1 MKWIT
6 AILMIVNVAIY
17 LSVGSPSV
25 DPVSSNPSDSIDVN
39 LEGMLLLHELSTGE
53 DDLVQREVG
62 ATEVTA
68 LQDIKE
74 EVEVAVVEAGMLS
87 CHRIGPFRQED
98 HFDTAR
104 KWMVARDISFEE
116 VTTHTRELKAMRVF
130 VGPFRDQSQIKSAI
144 DWLKSNNLDSYPFKG
159 EDGLTR
165 VSLGYFTQKG
175 LADKFLAHLTSLGV
189 GAKTS
194 QEFRRLGPYR
204 WLETNVTTTD
214 EKSLKVASW
223 MKLGGGFEM
232 TGC

>member
-1 MKWIT
+1 
-6 AILMIVNVAIY
+6 
-17 LSVGSPSV
+17 
-25 DPVSSNPSDSIDVN
+25 
-39 LEGMLLLHELSTGE
+39 
-53 DDLVQREVG
+53 
-62 ATEVTA
+62 
-68 LQDIKE
+68 
-74 EVEVAVVEAGMLS
+74 
-87 CHRIGPFRQED
+87 
-98 HFDTAR
+98 
-104 KWMVARDISFEE
+104 MVARDISFEE

-194 QEFRRLGPYR
+194 QEFRRLGPYK
-204 WLETNVTTTD
+204 WLETNVTKTD
-214 EKSLKVASW
+214 EKSLSVASW
-223 MKLGGGFEM
+223 MKRGGGLEM